1 MGSITTTPSS
11 SVQVAAPATAKRILA
26 LDALRGLAVMGMILV
41 VSPGSWGHR
50 LPMLDHAP
58 WHGYTL
64 ADLVFP
70 AFLFAVGAAMALGFP
85 NDRSIG
91 QHAGRVGRRT
101 LSLIGLGLLLNLLPS
116 FDFTSLRIPGVLQR
130 IGVCYVLAATIILA
144 LANRSGSTLHM
155 NNKGLVLATGALL
168 IGWILVLTFTSAPG
182 YPAGSVTPAGTLAAW
197 VDRQVF
203 TVAHLW
209 PYGTDAAGK
218 VVYDPE
224 GLLASFP
231 ATANVLIGA
240 IFAHWLGRA
249 PSNRQLKL
257 GIAAG
262 FALVCI
268 GHLLDPLFVINKR
281 IWTSSFAIVSSGWA
295 AIAYCVLFFVLY
307 AAAGRKILQPVLI
320 LGGNAIFA
328 FILSQVF
335 LAYSGTPIGD
345 TSPQNFGFQ
354 VALSVVGNPW
364 AASLLCAFG
373 IVTIVTLLVWPLN
386 RKGIFIRL

>member
-1 MGSITTTPSS
+1 MEN
-11 SVQVAAPATAKRILA
+11 RILA
-26 LDALRGLAVMGMILV
+26 LDGLRGLAVMGMILV

-50 LPMLDHAP
+50 LSILDHAP

-85 NDRSIG
+85 SDRPIG

-101 LSLIGLGLLLNLLPS
+101 LSLIGLGLLLNLLPA
-116 FDFTSLRIPGVLQR
+116 FDFANLRIPGVLQR
-130 IGVCYVLAATIILA
+130 IGLCYALAATIMLA
-144 LANRSGSTLHM
+144 TANQAGATRHL
-155 NNKGLVLATGALL
+155 NIKGLVLVTVAILA
-168 IGWILVLTFTSAPG
+168 GWILVLTFTSAPG
-182 YPAGSVTPAGTLAAW
+182 YPTGSVTPAGTLAAW

-209 PYGTDAAGK
+209 PYGTNAAGE

-224 GLLASFP
+224 GLLASLP

-249 PSNRQLKL
+249 PSSRQLKL

-268 GHLLDPLFVINKR
+268 GHLLDPFSVINKR
-281 IWTSSFAIVSSGWA
+281 VWTSTFAIVSSGWA
-295 AIAYCVLFFVLY
+295 AMAYCVLFFALQAGV
-307 AAAGRKILQPVLI
+307 GRKILQPVLI
-320 LGGNAIFA
+320 LGSNAILA

-335 LAYSGTPIGD
+335 LAYSGTPIGG

-354 VALSVVGNPW
+354 IALSFVSNPW
-364 AASLLCAFG
+364 AASILCAFG
-373 IVTIVTLLVWPLN
+373 ILAIVTLLVWPLN
-386 RKGIFIRL
+386 RKGIFLRL